1 MKRLLIAGGV
11 VAVALIA
18 GIAIAIAATNG
29 GGKSSSA
36 PANAGSATVSAE
48 QISGSGN
55 VLVDSSGRPLY
66 ANDQEKN
73 GMALCNGACLSFWK
87 PLKVSGMPKASSL
100 SGKLGVVSRPDGGKQ
115 VTYNGKLL
123 YTFYLD
129 SPGKV
134 GGGVFD
140 DAFGL
145 AARHAI
151 GIDNITYETDYPH
164 MDSTWPNTSARAEKA
179 LADLTDDEV
188 ERIIRRNAIN
198 LFQLPQELPAGTSAV
213 VGRHQHGNGN

>member
-1 MKRLLIAGGV
+1 MKRLLIAGGL

-18 GIAIAIAATNG
+18 GIAIAIAATSG

-36 PANAGSATVSAE
+36 APAKAGGATVSAE

-55 VLVDSSGRPLY
+55 VLVDSSGKPLY

-73 GMALCNGACLSFWK
+73 GMALCDGTCLSFWK
-87 PLKVSGMPKASSL
+87 PLKVSGMPKAGSL

-134 GGGVFD
+134 GGDGFD
-140 DAFGL
+140 DAFGG
-145 AARHAI
+145 RTFTWHVVHAN
-151 GIDNITYETDYPH
+151 GTT
-164 MDSTWPNTSARAEKA
+164 STSSSGGGQSSSNP
-179 LADLTDDEV
+179 
-188 ERIIRRNAIN
+188 I
-198 LFQLPQELPAGTSAV
+198 PGY
-213 VGRHQHGNGN
+213 

>member
-1 MKRLLIAGGV
+1 MKRLLIAGAV

-18 GIAIAIAATNG
+18 GITIALAATSG

-36 PANAGSATVSAE
+36 TPAKTGGATVSAQ

-55 VLVDSSGRPLY
+55 VLVDSSGLPLY

-73 GMALCNGACLSFWK
+73 GMVLCDGACLSFWK
-87 PLKVSGMPKASSL
+87 PLKVSGMPKAGAL

-129 SPGKV
+129 KPGKV
-134 GGGVFD
+134 SGDGFD
-140 DAFGL
+140 DAFAGHSFTWHVV
-145 AARHAI
+145 HAN
-151 GIDNITYETDYPH
+151 G
-164 MDSTWPNTSARAEKA
+164 STS
-179 LADLTDDEV
+179 
-188 ERIIRRNAIN
+188 
-198 LFQLPQELPAGTSAV
+198 SS
-213 VGRHQHGNGN
+213 GNGQSSSNPIPGY

>member
-18 GIAIAIAATNG
+18 GITIALAATSG
-29 GGKSSSA
+29 GGGNGSMSSGA
-36 PANAGSATVSAE
+36 PAKTSGATVSAE

-55 VLVDSSGRPLY
+55 VLVDSTGHALY

-73 GMALCNGACLSFWK
+73 GMVQCNGACLSFWK
-87 PLKVSGMPKASSL
+87 PLTAMGAPKGASL

-134 GGGVFD
+134 GGDGFA
-140 DAFGL
+140 DAFGGKHFTWHVV
-145 AARHAI
+145 HAS
-151 GIDNITYETDYPH
+151 G
-164 MDSTWPNTSARAEKA
+164 STS
-179 LADLTDDEV
+179 
-188 ERIIRRNAIN
+188 
-198 LFQLPQELPAGTSAV
+198 SS
-213 VGRHQHGNGN
+213 GNGQSSSNPIRGY